1 MKAPGGR
8 EGRKEVEA
16 ETGRSGGR
24 CREKGEEREEALA
37 PARGS
42 STSRNSERNFPE
54 RAGVE

>member
-8 EGRKEVEA
+8 EGRKEVGRQGQGGA
-16 ETGRSGGR
+16 EGGVERKEKRGRR
-24 CREKGEEREEALA
+24 LA

-42 STSRNSERNFPE
+42 STSRNSERNFPQ